1 MLTLTSDPDLR
12 IAARL
17 DIGWSLLWSG
27 RNADAL
33 ETLIAV
39 AAEASPRSPTL
50 AWDATG
56 LAATVAYQT
65 GCPKPAPRHVPP
77 WTVSTPR
84 ASRCRQPKTGRPSAA
99 VTGSPRASRASR
111 AARALAHAS
120 GSPVW

>member
-39 AAEASPRSPTL
+39 AAEASLRSPTL

-56 LAATVAYQT
+56 LAATVAYQA
-65 GCPKPAPRHVPP
+65 GLPEACAKARAALDAPAALGGPV
-77 WTVSTPR
+77 
-84 ASRCRQPKTGRPSAA
+84 PSAKDRPIGWA
-99 VTGSPRASRASR
+99 DERRIWTTDQLTLQQRHSCGQASPS
-111 AARALAHAS
+111 
-120 GSPVW
+120 